1 MATTS
6 VCVHRA
12 SPSCF
17 LPLWESLQDEL
28 VGLTQGSCK
37 ALSAMLGLE
46 MCEILCAPFRY
57 GDSVSSS
64 SSLHK
69 LWWPSKPDVLG
80 VSSQHWTPRLGSLRW
95 GLDHLLTGENLC
107 HCDHPLICG

>member
-28 VGLTQGSCK
+28 VGLTQGSFK

-64 SSLHK
+64 SSLHN
-69 LWWPSKPDVLG
+69 LWWPSKPDVLWSLATCCPLVTSKVLQGALPVVRG
-80 VSSQHWTPRLGSLRW
+80 VLPVVSAVP
-95 GLDHLLTGENLC
+95 GLQ
-107 HCDHPLICG
+107 

>member
-6 VCVHRA
+6 VCVSGA

-17 LPLWESLQDEL
+17 LPLWEPLQDEL
-28 VGLTQGSCK
+28 VGLTQGSLK

-46 MCEILCAPFRY
+46 VCKILCEPFRC

-64 SSLHK
+64 SSGLQSQM
-69 LWWPSKPDVLG
+69 LWESLPSAGPPG
-80 VSSQHWTPRLGSLRW
+80 
-95 GLDHLLTGENLC
+95 
-107 HCDHPLICG
+107 CGA

>member
-1 MATTS
+1 MQSNAHLFQGSHGRELPEMATTS
-6 VCVHRA
+6 VCVSRA

-28 VGLTQGSCK
+28 VGLTQGSFK

-46 MCEILCAPFRY
+46 VCEILCAPFRC

-64 SSLHK
+64 SSGLQ
-69 LWWPSKPDVLG
+69 
-80 VSSQHWTPRLGSLRW
+80 SQMFWGSPRTGPPGW
-95 GLDHLLTGENLC
+95 GA
-107 HCDHPLICG
+107 